1 MSSFDAVSLYPLDAP
16 LDDEIDV
23 DDSAIWEPLK
33 ADSRYEI
40 CRVYPYQ
47 IRKRSDKRIVSES
60 ETSNGYVRCH
70 INNKKYLKHRL
81 VALQWISNPDGYK
94 CVDHINHIRTD
105 NHIDNL
111 RWTSQMR
118 NTNNRI
124 DQLFV
129 NEIPDDAIVVDDYND
144 HKFED
149 LYFHDDVFYKYNGIN
164 YAIKPKYLN
173 KAGNY
178 EIKIC
183 DITGKFRNINYPK
196 FKRQYGLI

>member
-1 MSSFDAVSLYPLDAP
+1 MTSFDAVSLYPLDVP
-16 LDDEIDV
+16 LDDDV
-23 DDSAIWEPLK
+23 DDSPVWEPLK

-47 IRKRSDKRIVSES
+47 IRKRSNGRIIS
-60 ETSNGYVRCH
+60 ETGHSHGYLKCCVGG
-70 INNKKYLKHRL
+70 KLYYKHRL
-81 VALQWISNPDGYK
+81 IALQWISNPNGYK
-94 CVDHINHIRTD
+94 CVDHLNHNRVD
-105 NHIDNL
+105 NRIENL

-118 NTNNRI
+118 NTNNRF

-129 NEIPDDAIVVDDYND
+129 NEIPDDAIVVDDYNGY
-144 HKFED
+144 KFTD

-173 KAGNY
+173 RAGNY
-178 EIKIC
+178 EIKVS
-183 DITGKFRNINYPK
+183 DINSIKRNINYPK